1 MHQATPDFPEQNQQT
16 LMTYAELIS
25 RLGEIDPIAYG
36 KSRNFTDGAVTQ
48 LSPYISRGVIDTKTV
63 LLHLVKRG
71 FKYHHV
77 QKFVQQMAWREFFQR
92 VWQTEGEHI
101 HSDLKQDQGAK
112 FNKGMSFSVDHAT
125 TGIEAIDASIKVLK
139 QTGYMHNHLR
149 MYTAFM
155 NCNLAGFHWHDA
167 AKWMYY
173 HLLDGDWASNA
184 LSWQWVAGTFSS
196 KKYIANQEN
205 INHYTKSN
213 QRNTYLDCSYEE
225 LAAVKAPDHLLESTA
240 LNLQANLPVAA
251 PLNIDSSKPTCIYNY
266 YNLSP
271 EWRKDEN
278 VNRVLLLEPELFVR
292 YPVSEACMAFM
303 MEQCK
308 NIEGIKLFVGSFA
321 ELQQFTR
328 ESTLYFREHPLNK
341 HYIGIEDP
349 RNWMIQTSQPV
360 KGSFFSFWK
369 KYERQLEN
377 QFKIQSS
384 HH

>member
-1 MHQATPDFPEQNQQT
+1 
-16 LMTYAELIS
+16 MTYPELIS
-25 RLGEIDPIAYG
+25 RLDEIDPIAYG

-71 FKYHHV
+71 FKYYHV

-92 VWQTEGEHI
+92 VWQSEGERI
-101 HSDLKQDQGAK
+101 HTDLKQEQGAK
-112 FNKGMSFSVDHAT
+112 FNNGMSLSVDHAT
-125 TGIEAIDASIKVLK
+125 TGIEAIDSSIKVLK

-196 KKYIANQEN
+196 NNYIANQEN
-205 INHYTKSN
+205 INHYAKSS
-213 QRNTYLDCSYEE
+213 QRKTYIDCSYEE
-225 LAAVKAPDHLLESTA
+225 LAEASAPAHLLESVD
-240 LNLQANLPVAA
+240 LNLTTNLPVAG
-251 PLNIDSSKPTCIYNY
+251 PITIDNSKPTCIYNY

-271 EWRKDEN
+271 TWRKGEDA
-278 VNRVLLLEPELFVR
+278 NRVLLLEPELFER
-292 YPVSEACMAFM
+292 YPVSDGCIDFM

-321 ELQQFTR
+321 ELQKHTR
-328 ESTLYFREHPLNK
+328 TSMLYYREHPLNR
-341 HYIGIEDP
+341 HYKGIEDS
-349 RNWMIQTSQPV
+349 REWMIQASLPV

-369 KYERQLEN
+369 KYEHQLEN
-377 QFKIQSS
+377 QFK
-384 HH
+384 